1 MYYSMILPHHPLS
14 PAEVSDIVGSDINV
28 WRYQDLDELSS
39 IDQMFQKS
47 DCTLLLY
54 ETQLNSGHWV
64 CLIER
69 PNKILFF
76 DPYGL
81 EPDNQLAY
89 VNMKFRKENDMYL
102 PHLSMLMYRSDK
114 PIEYND
120 KRLQLMNAYTNTC
133 GYWCGLRMRLRN
145 LSIDEFNNL
154 FKGVNRNEKDNAI
167 IMLTE
172 KYIN

>member
-1 MYYSMILPHHPLS
+1 MTLPHHPLS
-14 PAEVSDIVGSDINV
+14 PAEVSNIVGSDINV
-28 WRYQDLDELSS
+28 FRYQDLDELSS
-39 IDQMFQKS
+39 IDELFKKT

-54 ETQLNSGHWV
+54 ETQINSGHWV
-64 CLIER
+64 CLINQ
-69 PNKILFF
+69 PKQILFF

-102 PHLSMLMYRSDK
+102 PHLSMLMYHSNK

-120 KRLQLMNAYTNTC
+120 KRLQIMSPSINTC
-133 GYWCGLRMRLRN
+133 GYWCGFRMRLKD
-145 LSIDEFNNL
+145 LSIKEFNDL
-154 FKGVNRNEKDNAI
+154 FKGINRNEKDNAI

-172 KYIN
+172 KYLQ